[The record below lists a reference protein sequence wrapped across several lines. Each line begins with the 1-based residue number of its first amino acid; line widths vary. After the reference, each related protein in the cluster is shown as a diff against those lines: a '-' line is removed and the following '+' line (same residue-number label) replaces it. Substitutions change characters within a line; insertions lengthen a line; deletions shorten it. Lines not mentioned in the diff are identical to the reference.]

1 VTHCTAGARQSP
13 PALEIGQPDGYN
25 SANQPS
31 ALPARKDT
39 LRMPRTLRLSALALT
54 LSALLAGCAS
64 TPQSLDELPRTPQA
78 SVDDILKNADRRE
91 GAEANLLRLHAA
103 QTALNAG
110 NPERTQQILQR
121 VPQSDLP
128 TDQQIR
134 FSELQATSA
143 LALGDNP
150 RALRAIQHNSLQQ
163 LDLRP
168 VEEQLRIQQLR
179 ADILEANNQPVEA
192 AQERVYIDGLL
203 PAGRQASNRQAIW
216 ESLSAADTA
225 ALQQASKNASG
236 DYAGWLE
243 LALITRTERNLDL
256 QMRALQTWKDEH
268 PNHPAAG
275 QLPQPVQQIEA
286 LHASR
291 PTHIGLLLPFNGPL
305 AGAAQALR
313 DGFLAAQYQ
322 AQSEGLEQ
330 PQVTLYDST
339 QYTQVVD
346 ALNQAQREGVQWMIG
361 PLEKDKVAQL
371 ASASELPLPTL
382 ALNYAEQPAAGS
394 TFYQFGLAPED
405 EARSAAQRAWA
416 DGHRRVATLS
426 THDDWSR
433 RANRAFIAEWEGM
446 GGSIIGQELVDQP
459 AAVANQMGELL
470 KIQQSERRANRV
482 KGILGNVMT
491 QPTPRQDLDAL
502 FLAATPLQAR
512 QIKPTLAFQYAAD
525 LPVYATSHSY
535 QIDPSGLQNADLEG
549 LLIAEIPWLLNHSD
563 PLYGAVTG
571 NWPQAGG
578 ALGRLYAMGVDTQR
592 VFARLPQMRQYPDT
606 RIEGAT
612 GTLSLDQ
619 DGRIQ
624 RQLSW
629 GEIHNGV
636 LQPAPDSSTN
646 AL

>member
-1 VTHCTAGARQSP
+1 
-13 PALEIGQPDGYN
+13 
-25 SANQPS
+25 
-31 ALPARKDT
+31 
-39 LRMPRTLRLSALALT
+39 MPRTLRLSTLALT

-64 TPQSLDELPRTPQA
+64 GPQSLDELPRTPQA
-78 SVDDILKNADRRE
+78 SVDEILKDADRRE

-110 NPERTQQILQR
+110 NPEQAQQILR
-121 VPQSDLP
+121 RIPQSDLP

-134 FSELQATSA
+134 FSELQATST
-143 LALGDNP
+143 LSLGDTSG
-150 RALRAIQHNSLQQ
+150 ALRAIQHNSLQQ
-163 LDLRP
+163 LDMRP

-179 ADILEANNQPVEA
+179 ADILEANDRPIESA
-192 AQERVYIDGLL
+192 RERVYIDALL
-203 PAGRQASNRQAIW
+203 PAGRQANNRQAVW
-216 ESLSAADTA
+216 ETLSSADTA
-225 ALQQASKNASG
+225 ALQQAAQGASG

-256 QMRALQTWKDEH
+256 QIRALNAWKNEH
-268 PNHPAAG
+268 PNHPAAA
-275 QLPQPVQQIEA
+275 QLPEPVQQIES

-305 AGAAQALR
+305 SGAAQALR

-339 QYTQVVD
+339 QYTQVID
-346 ALNQAQREGVQWMIG
+346 ALNQAQRDGVQWMIG

-371 ASASELPLPTL
+371 ASQPQLPLPTL
-382 ALNYAEQPAAGS
+382 ALNYVEQPAGGS
-394 TFYQFGLAPED
+394 SFYQFGLAPED
-405 EARSAAQRAWA
+405 EARSAAQRAWN
-416 DGHRRVATLS
+416 DGHRRMATLS
-426 THDDWSR
+426 THDDWSQ
-433 RANRAFIAEWEGM
+433 RASRAFISEWEAM
-446 GGSIIGQELVDQP
+446 GGSILGQELVDQP

-482 KGILGNVMT
+482 QGILGSVMV

-512 QIKPTLAFQYAAD
+512 QIKPTLAFQYAAE
-525 LPVYATSHSY
+525 LPVYATSHAY
-535 QIDPSGLQNADLEG
+535 QIDPSGLQNVDLEG
-549 LLIAEIPWLLNHSD
+549 LLIAEMPWLLDHSD

-571 NWPQAGG
+571 NWPQASG

-592 VFARLPQMRQYPDT
+592 VFARLPQMRQYPET

-612 GTLSLDQ
+612 GTLSLNQ
-619 DGRIQ
+619 GGRIQ
-624 RQLSW
+624 RELSW
-629 GEIHNGV
+629 GEIQNGV
-636 LQPAPDSSTN
+636 LQPATEDGAT
-646 AL
+646 AF

>member
-1 VTHCTAGARQSP
+1 
-13 PALEIGQPDGYN
+13 
-25 SANQPS
+25 
-31 ALPARKDT
+31 
-39 LRMPRTLRLSALALT
+39 MPRTLRLSALALT

-64 TPQSLDELPRTPQA
+64 GPQSLDELPRTPQA
-78 SVDDILKNADRRE
+78 SVDEILKDADRSE

-110 NPERTQQILQR
+110 NPEQAQQILQR
-121 VPQSDLP
+121 IPQSDLP

-143 LALGDNP
+143 LSLGDTSG
-150 RALRAIQHNSLQQ
+150 ALRAIQHNSLQQ
-163 LDLRP
+163 LDMRP

-179 ADILEANNQPVEA
+179 ADILEANDRPIESA
-192 AQERVYIDGLL
+192 RERVYIDALL
-203 PAGRQASNRQAIW
+203 PASRQASNRQAIW
-216 ESLSAADTA
+216 ESLSSADTA
-225 ALQQASKNASG
+225 ALQQAAQGASG

-256 QMRALQTWKDEH
+256 QIRALNAWKDEH
-268 PNHPAAG
+268 PNHPAAA
-275 QLPQPVQQIEA
+275 QLPEPVQQIES

-305 AGAAQALR
+305 SGAAQALR

-339 QYTQVVD
+339 QYAQVID
-346 ALNQAQREGVQWMIG
+346 ALNQAQRDGVQWMIG
-361 PLEKDKVAQL
+361 PLEKDKVSQL
-371 ASASELPLPTL
+371 ASQPQLPLPTL
-382 ALNYAEQPAAGS
+382 ALNYAEQPAGGS
-394 TFYQFGLAPED
+394 SFYQFGLAPED
-405 EARSAAQRAWA
+405 EARSAAQRAWN
-416 DGHRRVATLS
+416 DGHRRMATLS
-426 THDDWSR
+426 THDDWSQ
-433 RANRAFIAEWEGM
+433 RASRAFISEWEAM
-446 GGSIIGQELVDQP
+446 GGSILGQELVDQP

-482 KGILGNVMT
+482 QGILGSVMA

-512 QIKPTLAFQYAAD
+512 QIKPTLAFQYAAE
-525 LPVYATSHSY
+525 LPVYATSHAY

-549 LLIAEIPWLLNHSD
+549 LLIAEIPWLLDHND

-592 VFARLPQMRQYPDT
+592 IFARLPQMRQYPET

-619 DGRIQ
+619 GGRIQ
-624 RQLSW
+624 RELSW
-629 GEIHNGV
+629 GEIQNGV
-636 LQPAPDSSTN
+636 LQPATEDGSN
-646 AL
+646 AF